1 MMDEREF
8 EQRAR
13 ACRERLFRIC
23 YAFLPD
29 RADRDD
35 AIQEALIKAWRKRDT
50 LKDDALFEGWLIR
63 IAVNEC
69 KNILRRRKRRP
80 EAELAET
87 LPAEDLFPNFEL
99 RDALRHMDIRLR
111 IPVVLHYIEGYT
123 VRETAHLLHIPLGTA
138 KHRLSQAKAILQTQ
152 LKEE

>member
-35 AIQEALIKAWRKRDT
+35 AIQEALIKAWRKRGT
-50 LKDDALFEGWLIR
+50 LRDNTVFEGWLVR

-69 KNILRRRKRRP
+69 KTILRRRKRRP
-80 EAELAET
+80 ETELTET
-87 LPAEDLFPNFEL
+87 IPAADPFPNSDL
-99 RDALRHMDIRLR
+99 RDALQRMDIKLR
-111 IPVVLHYIEGYT
+111 IPIVLHYVEGYT
-123 VRETAHLLHIPLGTA
+123 VQETARILRVPLGTV
-138 KHRLSQAKAILQTQ
+138 KHRLAQAKTILQYE